1 MSPNRPF
8 VFDTSTIVSALLF
21 EDSTPGEALYA
32 ALAHG
37 TILQSADTFA
47 ELNEVVRREKFDR
60 YVSRAK
66 REQFLVKLLQTAL
79 LIEVKEQI
87 RVCRDPKDDKFL
99 ELVASGNADCLVTS
113 DADLLVI
120 KSFRGTPI
128 LTPAEF
134 LVWITE

>member
-1 MSPNRPF
+1 MRTRARDDSAIGRHICGTQRGRP
-8 VFDTSTIVSALLF
+8 
-21 EDSTPGEALYA
+21 
-32 ALAHG
+32 
-37 TILQSADTFA
+37 
-47 ELNEVVRREKFDR
+47 
-60 YVSRAK
+60 K
-66 REQFLVKLLQTAL
+66 REIRSLRVARKRAQFLVKLLQTAL

-134 LVWITE
+134 LVWIAE

>member
-8 VFDTSTIVSALLF
+8 VFDMSTIVSALLF

-32 ALAHG
+32 HLRTGRFCNRQTHLRNSTRSSEERNSIATCRAP
-37 TILQSADTFA
+37 SA
-47 ELNEVVRREKFDR
+47 
-60 YVSRAK
+60 
-66 REQFLVKLLQTAL
+66 QFLVKLLQTAL

-134 LVWITE
+134 LVWIAE